1 MQNQPTEPQNEP
13 QNDFWDLGD
22 DDLDPDEA
30 KESSQPKQQPTDS
43 ASAQDTPAAPLEEI
57 LSDLDDD
64 PLPPALPPQETEPAV
79 PPETTPTP
87 RRYRAKETGRE
98 ATPTTEI
105 EKIFIGSLLAVLVGL
120 TVWGGY
126 NYVGAAPNGNLA
138 EYKEDFPIQG
148 ESVTIESVETWW
160 REPVRGGG
168 DPDVG
173 VVVEAR
179 LIPCASIK
187 ISEGGSS
194 TLQVSFRDGED
205 QLIGDILN
213 LSVSNGK
220 FENGSN
226 EALVYGTDGFTN
238 PTTINPYVNQDIA
251 PWTLAIVE
259 SADGAEPIVKT
270 RIEANR
276 KEK

>member
-43 ASAQDTPAAPLEEI
+43 ASTQDTPAAPLEEI

-64 PLPPALPPQETEPAV
+64 PLPPALPPQETEPAD
-79 PPETTPTP
+79 PPETTTTP
-87 RRYRAKETGRE
+87 RRYRAKKTGQE
-98 ATPTTEI
+98 ATPTTSI
-105 EKIFIGSLLAVLVGL
+105 DKIFIGTLLAVLVGL
-120 TVWGGY
+120 ALWGIY
-126 NYVGAAPNGNLA
+126 TYFKAAPNGNLA

-148 ESVTIESVETWW
+148 ESITIESVETWW
-160 REPVRGGG
+160 REPVRSG
-168 DPDVG
+168 DEPDIG

-226 EALVYGTDGFTN
+226 EILVYATDGFTN

-259 SADGAEPIVKT
+259 SADGSEPIVKT

>member
-30 KESSQPKQQPTDS
+30 KESSQSKQQPTDS
-43 ASAQDTPAAPLEEI
+43 ASAQDTPAAPLEEL

-64 PLPPALPPQETEPAV
+64 PLPPALPPQETEPAD

-126 NYVGAAPNGNLA
+126 TYVGAAPNGNLA

-160 REPVRGGG
+160 REPVRDGG

-226 EALVYGTDGFTN
+226 EALVYATDGFTN

>member
-43 ASAQDTPAAPLEEI
+43 ASTQDTPAAPLEEI

-64 PLPPALPPQETEPAV
+64 PLPPALPPQETEPAD
-79 PPETTPTP
+79 PPETTTTP
-87 RRYRAKETGRE
+87 RRYRAKKTGQE
-98 ATPTTEI
+98 ATPTTSI
-105 EKIFIGSLLAVLVGL
+105 EKIFIGTLLAVLVGL
-120 TVWGGY
+120 ALWGIY
-126 NYVGAAPNGNLA
+126 TYSKAAPNGNLA

-148 ESVTIESVETWW
+148 ESITIESVETWW
-160 REPVRGGG
+160 REPVRGGD

-226 EALVYGTDGFTN
+226 ETLVYATDGFTN
-238 PTTINPYVNQDIA
+238 PTMINPYVNQDIT

>member
-126 NYVGAAPNGNLA
+126 TYVGAAPNGNLA
-138 EYKEDFPIQG
+138 EYKEDFPIHG

-160 REPVRGGG
+160 REPVRSGG

>member
-30 KESSQPKQQPTDS
+30 KESSQPKQQSTDS

-57 LSDLDDD
+57 LSDLEDD
-64 PLPPALPPQETEPAV
+64 PLPPALPPQETD

-126 NYVGAAPNGNLA
+126 TYVGAAPNCNLA
-138 EYKEDFPIQG
+138 EYKEDFPVQG
-148 ESVTIESVETWW
+148 ESITIESVETWW
-160 REPVRGGG
+160 REPVRDGG

-187 ISEGGSS
+187 ISGGETS

-226 EALVYGTDGFTN
+226 EALVYATDGFTN

>member
-126 NYVGAAPNGNLA
+126 TYVGAAPNGNLA

-160 REPVRGGG
+160 REPVRDGG

>member
-30 KESSQPKQQPTDS
+30 KESSQSKQQPTYS

-64 PLPPALPPQETEPAV
+64 PLPHALPPQETEPAD

-105 EKIFIGSLLAVLVGL
+105 EKIFIGSLLALLVGL

-126 NYVGAAPNGNLA
+126 TYVGAAPNGNLA

-160 REPVRGGG
+160 REPVRDGG

-226 EALVYGTDGFTN
+226 EALVYATDGFTN

>member
-30 KESSQPKQQPTDS
+30 KESCQSKQQPTDS

-64 PLPPALPPQETEPAV
+64 PLPPALPPQETEPAD

-105 EKIFIGSLLAVLVGL
+105 EKIFIGSLLALLVGL

-126 NYVGAAPNGNLA
+126 TYVGAAPNGNLA

-160 REPVRGGG
+160 REPVRDGG

-226 EALVYGTDGFTN
+226 EALVYATDGFTN

-270 RIEANR
+270 RIQANR

>member
-1 MQNQPTEPQNEP
+1 
-13 QNDFWDLGD
+13 
-22 DDLDPDEA
+22 
-30 KESSQPKQQPTDS
+30 
-43 ASAQDTPAAPLEEI
+43 
-57 LSDLDDD
+57 DDD

-126 NYVGAAPNGNLA
+126 TYVGAAPNGNLA

-160 REPVRGGG
+160 REPVRSGG

>member
-1 MQNQPTEPQNEP
+1 MV
-13 QNDFWDLGD
+13 
-22 DDLDPDEA
+22 
-30 KESSQPKQQPTDS
+30 
-43 ASAQDTPAAPLEEI
+43 I
-57 LSDLDDD
+57 
-64 PLPPALPPQETEPAV
+64 
-79 PPETTPTP
+79 
-87 RRYRAKETGRE
+87 
-98 ATPTTEI
+98 
-105 EKIFIGSLLAVLVGL
+105 
-120 TVWGGY
+120 
-126 NYVGAAPNGNLA
+126 
-138 EYKEDFPIQG
+138 
-148 ESVTIESVETWW
+148 
-160 REPVRGGG
+160 
-168 DPDVG
+168 
-173 VVVEAR
+173 EAR

-187 ISEGGSS
+187 IGEGGSS

-213 LSVSNGK
+213 LSVSDGK

-226 EALVYGTDGFTN
+226 ETLVYATAGFTN